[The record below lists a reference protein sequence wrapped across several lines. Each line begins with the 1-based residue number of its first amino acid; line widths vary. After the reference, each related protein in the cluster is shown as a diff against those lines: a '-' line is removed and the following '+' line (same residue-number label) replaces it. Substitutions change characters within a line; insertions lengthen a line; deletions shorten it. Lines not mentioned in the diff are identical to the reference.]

1 MLNLT
6 FFTIFFF
13 FSKSITNA
21 KSLLFILIIS
31 LEKNFLVYLCVDNL
45 LASIRATVVLKN
57 KREKM
62 KMLRKLRS
70 LSKKFVE
77 LEISLLNLS
86 RYVKISVFLTLLVRN
101 LNLSEWSFFKTREI
115 IQLSLAMF
123 KVTWQISVIRLILDS
138 ICSQRAAG

>member
-31 LEKNFLVYLCVDNL
+31 LEKNFLVYLWVDNL